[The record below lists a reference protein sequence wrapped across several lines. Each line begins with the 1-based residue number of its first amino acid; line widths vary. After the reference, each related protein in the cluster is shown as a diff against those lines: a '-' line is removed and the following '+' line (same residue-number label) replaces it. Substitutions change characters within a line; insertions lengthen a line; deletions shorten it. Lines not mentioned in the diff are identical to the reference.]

1 VLAWSAGEGQAAA
14 SKEKGMITTF
24 DPVVRTRTVSRAVGP
39 YLIALA
45 VMLFVRQRE
54 LPTLLTA
61 YMQNEPL
68 VLATGAFTMM
78 AGLALMAAHHHWTG
92 PSAIVISFVGI
103 VATLKGAWLMIA
115 PRLGSQVTEFV
126 IQAPS
131 FLPVVAGVVFLIG
144 FWLSCLGWLS
154 KT

>member
-1 VLAWSAGEGQAAA
+1 
-14 SKEKGMITTF
+14 MITDF
-24 DPVVRTRTVSRAVGP
+24 DPVVRTRTVSRVVGP
-39 YLIALA
+39 YLIAVA

-54 LPTLLTA
+54 LPVLLTN

-68 VLATGAFTMM
+68 VLATGAFTVM

-92 PSAIVISFVGI
+92 PGAVVISFVGV

-115 PRLGSQVTEFV
+115 PKLGSEITVSV
-126 IQAPS
+126 VQAPS
-131 FLPVVAGVVFLIG
+131 RLLVIAGVVFLIG
-144 FWLSCLGWLS
+144 FWLSYLGWLS